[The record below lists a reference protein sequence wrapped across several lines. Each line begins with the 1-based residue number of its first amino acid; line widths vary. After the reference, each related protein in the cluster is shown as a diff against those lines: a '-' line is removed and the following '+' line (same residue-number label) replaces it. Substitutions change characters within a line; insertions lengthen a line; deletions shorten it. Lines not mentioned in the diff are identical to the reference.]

1 MTLFCIFSD
10 FLRCDFIG
18 QRGRPTEKLRQFV
31 CNKCHRRYTRK
42 DNFLIRHVR
51 IVRSDNVPA
60 FICPICPH
68 HTLYRSNYSQN
79 AVATLLETFITN
91 SQYRLLFYLPLMEH
105 DIQLIQEVECNSK
118 LLSLL
123 RFAVKRR
130 KSDQERPFSCPNCSR
145 AYLQKKNLKR
155 HIRYECNLE
164 PTFACS
170 RCDYRAFYQSSLKQ
184 HIVNIHKLL

>member
-1 MTLFCIFSD
+1 MSNLSPSHSLTIKLFSKCPCNA
-10 FLRCDFIG
+10 LRNLHHKFTISIIILSTAN
-18 QRGRPTEKLRQFV
+18 R
-31 CNKCHRRYTRK
+31 
-42 DNFLIRHVR
+42 IRHSV
-51 IVRSDNVPA
+51 
-60 FICPICPH
+60 
-68 HTLYRSNYSQN
+68 
-79 AVATLLETFITN
+79 N
-91 SQYRLLFYLPLMEH
+91 S
-105 DIQLIQEVECNSK
+105 EVEFNSK
-118 LLSLL
+118 LISLL

-184 HIVNIHKLL
+184 HVVNIHKLL